1 MIKRFRSHVK
11 RSKYGAPIWRV
22 LVGFIGGLVTVI
34 GAIALVA
41 PGPGWLIIFAGLGIL
56 ASEFAWA
63 DKALIKTKMLAIKTA
78 QRALPADTRKSV
90 IYLIVGVVV
99 IAIAIGAGVSYYVF
113 AR

>member
-1 MIKRFRSHVK
+1 MIKRFRANVK
-11 RSKYGAPIWRV
+11 RSKSGSLIWRV
-22 LVGFIGGLVTVI
+22 AVGVIGGLVTVL

-56 ASEFAWA
+56 ASECAWA
-63 DKALIKTKMLAIKTA
+63 DRALIKTKMLAIKTA

-90 IYLIVGVVV
+90 IYLIGGVVIV
-99 IAIAIGAGVSYYVF
+99 AIAIGAGLSYYLF

>member
-1 MIKRFRSHVK
+1 MIKRFRANVK
-11 RSKYGAPIWRV
+11 RSKSGSLIWRV
-22 LVGFIGGLVTVI
+22 LVGVTGGLVTVL

-63 DKALIKTKMLAIKTA
+63 DKALMKTKMLAIKTA
-78 QRALPADTRKSV
+78 QRALPADIRKSV
-90 IYLIVGVVV
+90 IYLIGAVV
-99 IAIAIGAGVSYYVF
+99 IVAIAIGAGVSYYLF

>member
-1 MIKRFRSHVK
+1 MIKRFRAHVK
-11 RSKYGAPIWRV
+11 SSRSGSLVWRI
-22 LVGFIGGLVTVI
+22 LVGVIGGLITVL

-78 QRALPADTRKSV
+78 QRALPADIRKSV
-90 IYLIVGVVV
+90 IYLIVAVVV
-99 IAIAIGAGVSYYVF
+99 IAIAVGAGISYYLF